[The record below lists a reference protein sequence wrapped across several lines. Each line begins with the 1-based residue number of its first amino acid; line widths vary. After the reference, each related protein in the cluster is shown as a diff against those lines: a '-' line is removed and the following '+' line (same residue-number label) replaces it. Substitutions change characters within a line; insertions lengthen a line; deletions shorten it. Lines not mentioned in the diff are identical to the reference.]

1 MNEEEKD
8 LEKELKEEK
17 ERYEQ
22 QNQEAYDEVTKGNEE
37 LRRRQEE
44 KKKGLLDEGSAFRT
58 TAAIGTEIG
67 LNSILDIFSFEP
79 GSQVAGGALIN
90 YLAQKIRGGEISKGE
105 MTAAGLASLIPGGAQ
120 GKALTKIAKSIGKGA
135 VSGGIEVT
143 GQKAVDEG
151 RLPTA
156 G

>member
-79 GSQVAGGALIN
+79 GSQVAGGALVN
-90 YLAQKIRGGEISKGE
+90 
-105 MTAAGLASLIPGGAQ
+105 
-120 GKALTKIAKSIGKGA
+120 
-135 VSGGIEVT
+135 
-143 GQKAVDEG
+143 
-151 RLPTA
+151 
-156 G
+156 